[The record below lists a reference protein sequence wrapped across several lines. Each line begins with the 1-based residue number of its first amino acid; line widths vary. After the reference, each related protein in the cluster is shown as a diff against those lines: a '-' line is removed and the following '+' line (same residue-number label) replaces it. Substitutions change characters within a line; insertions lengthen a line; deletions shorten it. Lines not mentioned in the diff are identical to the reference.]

1 MRLFFQRESN
11 KKSAKPIIVIRIL
24 MVVTMGIFFVLRIID
39 GWDFYFLRL
48 ILITA
53 GLISII
59 DAVEGYFQKENKRV
73 YLVDLG
79 FAILWFILAFPF
91 INFCSINGCFTS
103 RRSKALF
110 LIELKRQ
117 LMEEDI
123 LK

>member
-1 MRLFFQRESN
+1 
-11 KKSAKPIIVIRIL
+11 

-91 INFCSINGCFTS
+91 INF
-103 RRSKALF
+103 LF
-110 LIELKRQ
+110 NSHEN
-117 LMEEDI
+117 
-123 LK
+123 